1 MCVLSM
7 SWWWFVVDG
16 LVGWREYSDCM
27 AVIASK
33 DGIIREFHGQMK
45 EKDDAYVKLL
55 KKQQEDIATLIVR
68 LCFCYD

>member
-1 MCVLSM
+1 
-7 SWWWFVVDG
+7 
-16 LVGWREYSDCM
+16 M